1 MILDKFFGRS
11 GGQVSKSTTVER
23 LNLPTKFIHSAESTA
38 EKLSVVDRCTNVL
51 SDSMS
56 KMPSYVLQT
65 ATRDRPQL
73 PILDLLN
80 LRPNEAMTASVLWK
94 AVEIARLTQPGGG
107 FVWII
112 RDRLSETP
120 RELIHIPSRLVE
132 PWRDTKGKVWYDISH
147 PFTGDRMR
155 LPSEDV
161 LHYKCY
167 SPDGLSS
174 IPVLQRAS
182 QVIQAGLAAQAYH
195 QTYYESGGQP
205 AGVLTADTDLGG
217 YVKDKNGK
225 NTEVLKKDALRKEWE
240 RVHRG
245 PSNSHRIAILDHGLK
260 YTPITASMADTQF
273 VETHDV
279 TILDICNF
287 FGVPAY
293 KVNAGKQSYSSNEQ
307 NAIEYVT
314 GTLHPIVLQ
323 YEQEDTWKLLLP
335 SERRKGLAL
344 RRNMLAELR
353 GDYDSRGRWY
363 QVMHGLGAYSP
374 NDILMHEEL
383 PNVPGGDVRM
393 ASLNVV
399 PLEDFRELSRARNAP
414 ERSDDDGRV

>member
-1 MILDKFFGRS
+1 MIVDKLFGRR
-11 GGQVSKSTTVER
+11 GGQVSKSTTVES
-23 LNLPTKFIHSAESTA
+23 LNIPTKFLNSAESTA
-38 EKLSVVDRCTNVL
+38 DKLAVVDRCIGVL

-56 KMPSYVLQT
+56 KMPSFVLHT
-65 ATRDRPQL
+65 TTRERPQL

-80 LRPNEAMTASVLWK
+80 LRPNEAMTASNLWK
-94 AVEIARLTQPGGG
+94 AVETARLTQPGGG

-112 RDRLSETP
+112 RDQISEAP
-120 RELIHIPSRLVE
+120 KELIFLPSKLVT
-132 PWRDTKGKVWYDISH
+132 PWQDMAGKVWYGVTH
-147 PFTGDRMR
+147 PHTGERMR
-155 LPSEDV
+155 IPSENI

-167 SPDGLSS
+167 SPDGLTS

-205 AGVLTADTDLGG
+205 AGVLTAETDLGG
-217 YVKDKNGK
+217 YVKDKNNK
-225 NTEVLKKDALRKEWE
+225 NTDVKLKDALRSEWE

-245 PSNSHRIAILDHGLK
+245 PSNGFRIAILDHGLK
-260 YTPITASMADTQF
+260 YTPITATMADAQF
-273 VETHDV
+273 VESHDV
-279 TILDICNF
+279 TVLDICNF

-293 KVNAGKQSYSSNEQ
+293 KVNAGKQSYESNEQ

-323 YEQEDTWKLLLP
+323 YEQEDTWKLMLP
-335 SERRKGLAL
+335 SERQKGLVL

-393 ASLNVV
+393 ASLNFV
-399 PLEDFRELSRARNAP
+399 PLEDFRELSKARNVP
-414 ERSDDDGRV
+414 GGE